1 MEGLVVG
8 QLVAAPVDG
17 GIVTVYIYWR
27 SSYLRVSQMNER
39 STSITTSLLM
49 SYGILDY
56 RWQPSNNSSISA
68 PHSPPTLLL
77 TVFHLY
83 LESRLPLCSY
93 LSLSCLS
100 PFPFC
105 LPFLIPALARVMC
118 DMYHWLRLLQASM
131 LTFPR
136 ASSSLPAELSA
147 VELCWLM
154 ILIAPHTAWLS
165 ANEGASK
172 RQQVRAEEQGSERR
186 EREKLMEKIA
196 CS

>member
-1 MEGLVVG
+1 
-8 QLVAAPVDG
+8 
-17 GIVTVYIYWR
+17 
-27 SSYLRVSQMNER
+27 MNEC

-56 RWQPSNNSSISA
+56 RWQPSNNSSIPP
-68 PHSPPTLLL
+68 PHSLPILLL

-83 LESRLPLCSY
+83 LESTLPLHSY
-93 LSLSCLS
+93 LSLSLCLS
-100 PFPFC
+100 
-105 LPFLIPALARVMC
+105 FLVPALIRVMC
-118 DMYHWLRLLQASM
+118 DMYHWLGLLQASM

-165 ANEGASK
+165 ANERA
-172 RQQVRAEEQGSERR
+172 RERLQVRVGERGR
-186 EREKLMEKIA
+186 ERERLMEKNNLLSIQFSFFLTNSVSMGTTA
-196 CS
+196 YSNR